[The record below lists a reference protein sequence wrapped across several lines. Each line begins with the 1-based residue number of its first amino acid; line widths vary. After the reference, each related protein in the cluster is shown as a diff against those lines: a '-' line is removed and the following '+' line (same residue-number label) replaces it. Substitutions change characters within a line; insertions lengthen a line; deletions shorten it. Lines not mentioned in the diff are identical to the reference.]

1 MFQISSCGFII
12 IRILFRPC
20 CAPYSLNSGYTKS
33 RSLGASLTR
42 RERERN
48 KERGYSLFQESPR
61 EGEERRKTGRFV
73 AASSALT
80 LTLFAL
86 YHGLL
91 RGASTI
97 ARIFIPAIIMLVY
110 VLWVLYSAR
119 RDRLK
124 ALRRASA
131 MQLLNVVSTQPM
143 EDNVT
148 NPADIKNESKD
159 VT

>member
-1 MFQISSCGFII
+1 MPKDSTSSSQDTLRPLAVSVISTTS
-12 IRILFRPC
+12 
-20 CAPYSLNSGYTKS
+20 TK
-33 RSLGASLTR
+33 
-42 RERERN
+42 
-48 KERGYSLFQESPR
+48 
-61 EGEERRKTGRFV
+61 EERRKTGRFV